1 MDLLQTIPVAIAITA
16 QIACFAAISI
26 ASMRQFRADRNSLG
40 MTIIRVLSLGSTVG
54 LAWLVLQVTPGNWTA
69 AATTVIAA
77 ILSWRLMTIALAAA
91 RNRVLDVAFT
101 GNGPDQ
107 LVTTG
112 IYRYLRNP
120 LYTAYLIYWAGWVP
134 VAGGHPAAVG
144 VALMFAAIYWLAI
157 KQEEAFLSRKF
168 TGQYN
173 DYCSRTGRFL
183 PVFSAPDDA

>member
-1 MDLLQTIPVAIAITA
+1 MELLQTIPVAIAITA

-54 LAWLVLQVTPGNWTA
+54 LAWLVLQMTPGNWTA

-107 LVTTG
+107 LVTSG

-120 LYTAYLIYWAGWVP
+120 LYTAYLIYWAAWVP
-134 VAGGHPAAVG
+134 VAQGHPAAVG
-144 VALMFAAIYWLAI
+144 VAVMFGAIYWLAI
-157 KQEEAFLSRKF
+157 RQEEAFLSRKF
-168 TGQYN
+168 TGQYD
-173 DYCSRTGRFL
+173 DYRNRTGRFL
-183 PVFSAPDDA
+183 PVFSAPEDA